1 MSSLQLEA
9 GRVVGTHKTSVQ
21 AKREKDI
28 SREFLG
34 TLYIDEYISALSNR
48 VEFLESC
55 KVVCIASII
64 YFIVH
69 FKLNIKFEGMT

>member
-1 MSSLQLEA
+1 MELEA
-9 GRVVGTHKTSVQ
+9 GGVVAPTRRVFRQ
-21 AKREKDI
+21 KREKDN

-34 TLYIDEYISALSNR
+34 TLYIDEYISALSNW

-55 KVVCIASII
+55 KLVCIASII

-69 FKLNIKFEGMT
+69 LIEH